1 MGMALQGIM
10 FDNDGTIVDT
20 YDLILSSMHY
30 ATETVLGREF
40 SDDEL
45 MALVGTPLETQMAH
59 FAKGDEAL
67 RVELTR
73 VYRTHNHEHHDAMV
87 SLYDGVAE
95 GLAELKA
102 HGLPLAVVTSKR
114 HGLAQ
119 RGLEI
124 VGVWQYFDFLIGTDD
139 CETSKPDPGPIL
151 LGTQHMGLDPKDCM
165 YVGDSPFDIKAGNA
179 AGCTTMAALWG
190 MFSEEEL
197 SKEMPDYACA
207 SFLEFV
213 ELALRLM

>member
-1 MGMALQGIM
+1 MALKGIM

-20 YDLILSSMHY
+20 YNLILLSMRH
-30 ATETVLGREF
+30 ATESVLGQQF
-40 SDDEL
+40 DDEEL

-59 FAKGDEAL
+59 FANGDEAL

-73 VYRTHNHEHHDAMV
+73 VYRAHNHAHHDEMV

-95 GLAELKA
+95 GLAKLKA
-102 HGLPLAVVTSKR
+102 NGLPLGVVTSKR

-124 VGVWQYFDFLIGTDD
+124 VGVWQYFDFLVGTDD
-139 CETSKPDPGPIL
+139 CETSKPDPGPVL
-151 LGTQHMGLDPKDCM
+151 LGAQRLGLDPRDCM

-179 AGCTTMAALWG
+179 AGCTTLAALWG
-190 MFSEEEL
+190 MFGEDEL
-197 SKEMPDYACA
+197 AKEMPDYAYA
-207 SFLEFV
+207 SFSDFV
-213 ELALRLM
+213 EQALSLM